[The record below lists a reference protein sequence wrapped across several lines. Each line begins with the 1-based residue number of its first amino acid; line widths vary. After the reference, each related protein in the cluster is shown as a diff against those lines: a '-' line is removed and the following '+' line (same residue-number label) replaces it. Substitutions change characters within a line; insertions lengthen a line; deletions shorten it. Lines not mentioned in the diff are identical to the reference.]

1 MSIRAMFLSL
11 VVLGCAA
18 PAAPA
23 AYSGEA
29 GRIAFQGDSGAA
41 RGIFTMNSDGSDV
54 VAVTDVSV
62 AGANNI
68 QPAWS
73 PDGLRIGFF
82 RPSTQ
87 RIVIVNPDGTSPQTV
102 PVAARSGPAWSPDA
116 LKVAFDN
123 GQQLPDIFSVNLN
136 GTGLTNLT
144 GNDPDCPGCEGG
156 WHASW
161 SPIGDRIAYDAT
173 SMVDDLDGGEQPG
186 SIGLRIMDTNGVVT
200 LWPSVPYNPHGSIF
214 VDWSPDGRKL
224 AFSGPS
230 GSDPYNDPTDIY
242 VINADGSGL
251 ANLTNSPQKDT
262 QPAWSPDGTKIAFT
276 SFLGPTGR
284 AGPVLLQHRRTVQLG
299 DPHHERG
306 RVRSDP
312 AHQQHD
318 P

>member
-1 MSIRAMFLSL
+1 MFLSL

-116 LKVAFDN
+116 LKVGLRQ
-123 GQQLPDIFSVNLN
+123 GQRLPDIFSVNLN
-136 GTGLTNLT
+136 GTGLTKSDWQRPRLRLDAN
-144 GNDPDCPGCEGG
+144 GG

-161 SPIGDRIAYDAT
+161 SPIVTGSPTSAT
-173 SMVDDLDGGEQPG
+173 GMVDDLDGGEQPG
-186 SIGLRIMDTNGVVT
+186 SIGLRIMDTDGVIT
-200 LWPSVPYNPHGSIF
+200 LWPSVPYNP
-214 VDWSPDGRKL
+214 L
-224 AFSGPS
+224 ARLCRLVARRPQAGVLRSVRI
-230 GSDPYNDPTDIY
+230 DPYNDPTDIY
-242 VINADGSGL
+242 VINADGSVL
-251 ANLTNSPQKDT
+251 VNLTDSPQKDT
-262 QPAWSPDGTKIAFT
+262 QPAWSPGRHRR
-276 SFLGPTGR
+276 SRSHRFLGPPAEAKPSAPPASAGSATGR
-284 AGPVLLQHRRTVQLG
+284 STPI
-299 DPHHERG
+299 ERG